1 MKKTNKQISPARGW
15 AFTLHNWTEEEHSS
29 IVQRI
34 EASGKFQ
41 YLIGKEHGKEE
52 SPHLQGCIQ
61 SIDKEYKWRPLP
73 MFSVKRDGVECTR
86 FSKFDK
92 PWQAQLWYCSKEF
105 NWVSNIRDVKCHPNK
120 HKKKGM
126 PWYKKTFTSDYIRYE
141 MPRGKEGTR
150 RWCAWS
156 AVWDHNIP
164 IEWWNH
170 VKKEKYFNDPK
181 TEWARAKRRWLEE
194 LDKKGLIEWSEEEDS
209 TDDDSTPPALGG
221 GAVAPE

>member
-105 NWVSNIRDVKCHPNK
+105 NWVSNIRDVKCHPMK

-126 PWYKKTFTSDYIRYE
+126 PWYKKKFDFCYILYE

-150 RWCAWS
+150 MWCAWD
-156 AVWDHNIP
+156 AMWDHNMP
-164 IEWWNH
+164 VENWDY
-170 VKKEKYFNDPK
+170 VKLLGDDPK
-181 TEWARAKRRWLEE
+181 TEWKRDKRRWLEKM
-194 LDKKGLIEWSEEEDS
+194 DKAGMIDWSDTSSKPNDWEV
-209 TDDDSTPPALGG
+209 TPPALGG